1 MFDPPRDHTKSNPED
16 DSTAVG
22 EYEWSGVELDADE
35 VFSEFPS
42 ENGENIVPAISHD
55 PQASK
60 RREDARAA
68 TRQRWERL
76 RRVWQPLFTSLLSRT
91 RELISRLW
99 NVVCG
104 LSRRQSD
111 HITVRGRSALL
122 VSSCSFAVGVVA
134 GAAIV
139 WLSGRPVPERPD
151 VQVAHVVTPALPL
164 AEASPTPANQSTPQ
178 VPARSVVPSARRPAF
193 RGSLIVYSRP
203 PGARVLLNGR
213 RAGMTP
219 LVLENQNV
227 GSRAVRLELDGYEA
241 WTSAVRVV
249 TNTSTRVRADLKP
262 ARALLEPPESQSA
275 STIGTPSR

>member
-1 MFDPPRDHTKSNPED
+1 MFDPPRDHTKSNPQD
-16 DSTAVG
+16 DGTAVG

-42 ENGENIVPAISHD
+42 ERVENIVPAISHD
-55 PQASK
+55 LQASK
-60 RREDARAA
+60 RR
-68 TRQRWERL
+68 
-76 RRVWQPLFTSLLSRT
+76 
-91 RELISRLW
+91 
-99 NVVCG
+99 
-104 LSRRQSD
+104 SD
-111 HITVRGRSALL
+111 SILL
-122 VSSCSFAVGVVA
+122 VSAGSFAVGVVA
-134 GAAIV
+134 GAVIV

-151 VQVAHVVTPALPL
+151 VQVAQVVTPALPP
-164 AEASPTPANQSTPQ
+164 AEASPAPANQSTPQ
-178 VPARSVVPSARRPAF
+178 VPARSVVPSARRPVF